1 MSGAG
6 IAAGEFIEDWAKVTC
21 ETGEAVELLTA
32 SLSDADTSSLTPDC
46 HKRTW
51 EPPGTEVWLLACLAA
66 LVYSWAVGPY
76 FIL

>member
-46 HKRTW
+46 HKRT
-51 EPPGTEVWLLACLAA
+51 
-66 LVYSWAVGPY
+66 
-76 FIL
+76 